1 MNTTTATPCPA
12 CLPHRGWA
20 HSDESRRKEPRDVCR
35 SCLGSGVDQAT
46 RCHACGHDA
55 DEHIN
60 GRRECYVCDCD
71 AVTTSTPAPARP
83 AAVREFADE
92 LAVIVHHLGQPN
104 PTPEDWATVR
114 QAAYTIM
121 RVTGEHA
128 PHACAMLTH
137 HNGHLLAR
145 YADAHA
151 HALALG

>member
-12 CLPHRGWA
+12 CLPHLGWA

-46 RCHACGHDA
+46 RCHACGHDV

-121 RVTGEHA
+121 RVTGERA